1 MAISRDS
8 TGSRRRFERGCATA
22 LLAGVVAMVGGAG
35 LGGCAKPLLSPAE
48 ERTPFDRYDAMRAQ
62 HAPQYVENEYGRR
75 VPNLR
80 GRLSPKN

>member
-1 MAISRDS
+1 MTTPIANARVSANRVAL
-8 TGSRRRFERGCATA
+8 AT
-22 LLAGVVAMVGGAG
+22 LGLAGLVGFTGLVLAG
-35 LGGCAKPLLSPAE
+35 CSRPLLSPTE

-75 VPNLR
+75 EPNLR